1 MKGDKEVV
9 LVAVASNEQA
19 LCRAS
24 DMMQADKE
32 VVLAAIQTEDLECLS
47 CVLPGN
53 AGCADRK
60 FRDDKDVVLAALTKD
75 ACLMDDESEWLSDR
89 LKKDKDVVAAA
100 AKCNWKCPNKH
111 Y

>member
-1 MKGDKEVV
+1 
-9 LVAVASNEQA
+9 
-19 LCRAS
+19 
-24 DMMQADKE
+24 MQADKE
-32 VVLAAIQTEDLECLS
+32 VVLAAIQTEGNNLDCLS

-53 AGCADRK
+53 ICADGK

-75 ACLMDDESEWLSDR
+75 ACLMDDESKWLSDR
-89 LKKDKDVVAAA
+89 LKEDKDVVAAA